1 MKLKTETMK
10 EMMAKAIQGAGNNQL
25 IPITSLLGIK
35 CSNGK
40 LTLVTTDSTN
50 YLYVS
55 HTIEDKTDF
64 QVVIDVAVFSKLVQ
78 RTSSEYIELELKE
91 NFLEVK
97 GNGTYSIELPLD
109 EEGNPIVYPD
119 PLKEKDLSSTD
130 SNEVQT
136 TIIKDVLR
144 ALKPAVAT
152 TSDLPQ
158 YQGYYVGDVITAS
171 DTNVIA
177 SLDETITKKDII
189 VPAEFMQM
197 LDVITEEK
205 FTLQVDSEEIVCTTP
220 TVTVYGRLM
229 DYNAGDG
236 DDDYNIDAIADFL
249 AVGFDSMC
257 KVSKTELVQV
267 LERLELFVNPYDNN
281 ALRMEFGE
289 KSVKISSKKSNGVE
303 EIEYKD
309 SKEPKQMS
317 LWIDIEQLAQNVK
330 SQAADSVEIQY
341 GLDNAIKLVD
351 GSITKI
357 LSLMDVKT
365 A

>member
-1 MKLKTETMK
+1 MKIKTETMK
-10 EMMAKAIQGAGNNQL
+10 EMVAKAIQGAGNNQL

-35 CSNGK
+35 CNDGK

-50 YLYVS
+50 YLYVT
-55 HTIEDKTDF
+55 HAIEDKTDF
-64 QVVIDVAVFSKLVQ
+64 QVVVDVAVFSKLIQ
-78 RTSSEYIELELKE
+78 RTSSEYIELDLQE

-119 PLKEKDLSSTD
+119 PLKEKDLSSVD
-130 SNEVQT
+130 SRAVGI
-136 TIIKDVLR
+136 TIVKDVLR
-144 ALKPAVAT
+144 ALKPAVAV

-177 SLDETITKKDII
+177 SLGEKITDNDIL
-189 VPAEFMQM
+189 VSAEFMQM

-205 FTLQVDSEEIVCTTP
+205 FNMQVDGEEIVCTTP

-229 DYNAGDG
+229 DYHGGDG
-236 DDDYNIDAIADFL
+236 DNDYNIDAITSFLSTDFD
-249 AVGFDSMC
+249 AMC
-257 KVSKTELVQV
+257 KVSKNDLVQV

-357 LSLMDVKT
+357 LSLMDVEN